1 MQTLRNQ
8 EDTEIVK
15 KWNRS
20 QISGTLNCRMLSD
33 RPNMQTNM
41 LTDRRTDTL
50 MLNPRDLQRMSDLHF
65 HLLLWCAISMADDG
79 DDTAQLHPEWGRGV
93 HGTIFNFSR
102 KRRAHPTI
110 QNTVSDHRER
120 WEVCVRGAGVSESL
134 GVNVW
139 TLCVC
144 TLKLHLE
151 IYMIK
156 TCIFLHIK
164 QDIKPQN
171 AEKLH
176 IDTSLTLN
184 SDSGCNF

>member
-1 MQTLRNQ
+1 MAMTQ
-8 EDTEIVK
+8 
-15 KWNRS
+15 RS
-20 QISGTLNCRMLSD
+20 SILNEVEE
-33 RPNMQTNM
+33 
-41 LTDRRTDTL
+41 
-50 MLNPRDLQRMSDLHF
+50 F
-65 HLLLWCAISMADDG
+65 
-79 DDTAQLHPEWGRGV
+79 TAQYLISVEREELIQPFKTLSVTTERGERCVWG
-93 HGTIFNFSR
+93 
-102 KRRAHPTI
+102 
-110 QNTVSDHRER
+110 
-120 WEVCVRGAGVSESL
+120 GAGVSESL